1 MALSASGMSG
11 QYLVEGMPT
20 TLIGEV
26 LDQYFIYRETNF
38 SVEFRAL
45 PPLYSSRLRLN
56 TKEGAGDVL
65 LCVYVGVFVYMCRR
79 ECIHL

>member
-56 TKEGAGDVL
+56 TEEGAGTCVTVC
-65 LCVYVGVFVYMCRR
+65 LCGSVCVHVQM
-79 ECIHL
+79 